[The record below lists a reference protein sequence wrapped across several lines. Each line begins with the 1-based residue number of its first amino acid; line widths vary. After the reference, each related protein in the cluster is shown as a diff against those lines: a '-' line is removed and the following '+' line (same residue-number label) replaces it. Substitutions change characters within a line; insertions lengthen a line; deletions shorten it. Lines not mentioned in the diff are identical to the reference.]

1 MISSVWLRICCSSCL
16 FLLDKVLVF
25 VDLRPMMKNIM
36 AEAMQPTIRIRYVV
50 MVWFWKMFL
59 CANLSLFIGVGTMR
73 GATKWR
79 VV

>member
-50 MVWFWKMFL
+50 MVWF
-59 CANLSLFIGVGTMR
+59 
-73 GATKWR
+73 
-79 VV
+79 